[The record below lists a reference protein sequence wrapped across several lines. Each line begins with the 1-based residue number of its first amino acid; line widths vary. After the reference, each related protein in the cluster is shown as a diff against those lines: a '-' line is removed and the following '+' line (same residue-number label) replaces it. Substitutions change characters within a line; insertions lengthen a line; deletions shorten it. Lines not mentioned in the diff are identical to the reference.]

1 MGDPLARDDAYWQ
14 VVLVQTERAG
24 SVVLHL
30 APARAAVPCPACGQL
45 SGRRHSWYQ
54 RQPLDLPWRGVTVR
68 LRIRT
73 RRFFCDALACA
84 RKIFAERFPARLPAF
99 ARRTDGVTTLLVGIV
114 QRTSAEAGARL
125 ARAAGVPVSPD
136 TLLRLLRRLG
146 QGPVP
151 TPRVLG
157 VDDFS
162 LRRGR
167 TFATLLVDLETHAP
181 IDVLPDREAAT
192 VAAWLQ
198 AHPGVEVLSR
208 DRAEAYAE
216 AGRRGAPTAIQV
228 ADRFH
233 LVQNVT
239 AALAELLR
247 GRRRQL
253 DVVRT
258 VEAAELEA
266 AGPTP
271 PPEATRPLTST
282 QQAERA
288 ARARRVAR
296 WEEVR
301 RRHAAGESLRQIARE
316 TGHHR
321 RTVRQLVAT
330 PEPPR
335 NQARRPAA
343 LTGLR
348 SPTLA
353 PFVPYLEG
361 RWRAG
366 CTNISQLCR
375 EIEAQGYR
383 ASRSLVRQA
392 LLAWRGP
399 RPSRAERQRQR
410 RQTRRRSVRWLCLC
424 PPDALEPEEQLALQ
438 HLLAGDVEVAR
449 GHALVQRFRQIV
461 RERDRGG
468 LDAFLAD
475 AAASGLPPFESFA
488 RGIATDRAAVD
499 AALTLP
505 WSNGLVEGHV
515 HRVKLLK
522 RLGYGR
528 AALPTLRA
536 RILAAA

>member
-1 MGDPLARDDAYWQ
+1 
-14 VVLVQTERAG
+14 
-24 SVVLHL
+24 
-30 APARAAVPCPACGQL
+30 
-45 SGRRHSWYQ
+45 
-54 RQPLDLPWRGVTVR
+54 
-68 LRIRT
+68 
-73 RRFFCDALACA
+73 
-84 RKIFAERFPARLPAF
+84 
-99 ARRTDGVTTLLVGIV
+99 
-114 QRTSAEAGARL
+114 
-125 ARAAGVPVSPD
+125 
-136 TLLRLLRRLG
+136 
-146 QGPVP
+146 
-151 TPRVLG
+151 VLG

-167 TFATLLVDLETHAP
+167 TFATLLVDLETHTP

-192 VAAWLQ
+192 LAAWLQ

-216 AGRRGAPTAIQV
+216 AGRRGAPAAIQV

-239 AALAELLR
+239 TALEELLR
-247 GRRRQL
+247 GRRRQF
-253 DVVRT
+253 DVVRPL
-258 VEAAELEA
+258 EAAELEA
-266 AGPTP
+266 TGPTP
-271 PPEATRPLTST
+271 PPEAARPLTRT
-282 QQAERA
+282 QQAEHD

-301 RRHAAGESLRQIARE
+301 RRYAAGESLRQIAGE
-316 TGHHR
+316 TGLNR
-321 RTVRQLVAT
+321 RTVRRLAT
-330 PEPPR
+330 APEPPR
-335 NQARRPAA
+335 RQAQPRAA

-375 EIEAQGYR
+375 EIEALGYR

-410 RQTRRRSVRWLCLC
+410 RQTRRLSVRWLCLC
-424 PPDALEPEEQLALQ
+424 PPDALDCDEQLALQ
-438 HLLAGDVEVAR
+438 QVLASDAEVAV
-449 GHALVQRFRQIV
+449 GHALVQRFRRLVQE
-461 RERDRGG
+461 REQAG
-468 LDAFLAD
+468 LDTFLAD
-475 AAASGLPPFESFA
+475 ATASGLPPFVSFA
-488 RGIATDRAAVD
+488 RGIAADRAAVD

-505 WSNGLVEGHV
+505 WSNGPVEGHV

-536 RILAAA
+536 RILAAAWPAPPSRHYAETLTLVTRTAGEPLTAAR